1 MLPPLI
7 LLAVCLIDYISA
19 LPPTLHKRASSYVAL
34 PFSTKR
40 TSSVQKRDSDA
51 LSAFDSP
58 LERAS
63 SLYYIEVG
71 IGTPPQMI
79 DLVLDTGSSVIW
91 AYSAGVASSCSECG
105 SAYYDPSESQT
116 AIDREDLGVLNIS
129 YGSTTGVSGFYI
141 SDTLTTQDTSAQ
153 DIVIGVA
160 THAAKGDPQGGIM
173 GIGLPQNEPSYLG
186 YGIEYPGYI
195 DQLQAQGLIG
205 VRAYSVY
212 LNAISATA
220 GMVIFGGYD
229 SSKWLGDL
237 VGFPLIEPSPDRQF
251 DLDVAAP
258 TISLSL
264 NGQTWEI
271 PPSTVP
277 YTVTLDTGT
286 TISRLPQT
294 QVAAIAAALGASL
307 STSDSEVYTYVLDC
321 GLASSA
327 GGLSFTF
334 ADVSGSVT
342 ITVPYSELIMDGSS
356 AGQCML
362 GMWGEPDDTE
372 NGNFILGDTFL
383 RSAYVLYNFDD
394 MTVSLAQANWNSD
407 CEDCIQPL

>member
-105 SAYYDPSESQT
+105 SAYCQSSCPWLICTTDKGHTDDPSESQT

-129 YGSTTGVSGFYI
+129 YGSTNGVSGFYV

-195 DQLQAQGLIG
+195 DQLKAQGLIG

-294 QVAAIAAALGASL
+294 QVAAIAAALGASV
-307 STSDSEVYTYVLDC
+307 STPCLISYL
-321 GLASSA
+321 
-327 GGLSFTF
+327 FH
-334 ADVSGSVT
+334 VT
-342 ITVPYSELIMDGSS
+342 YSES
-356 AGQCML
+356 
-362 GMWGEPDDTE
+362 
-372 NGNFILGDTFL
+372 
-383 RSAYVLYNFDD
+383 
-394 MTVSLAQANWNSD
+394 
-407 CEDCIQPL
+407 